1 MFYKKK
7 LSSLLVPMCLM
18 SMLAGPELSLADT
31 LKKNT
36 VNSFSSRHGVWA
48 NATKSDSVGTGSSTY
63 FEVYNNS
70 QYNFRL
76 LGCTGIGEP
85 EQKYIV
91 SGDSYPQI
99 EASEYWMAQ
108 GYKTAGGEPLDMPS
122 TETADMEKNR
132 VKNNTGDFKCYYQV
146 NDKDATP
153 SKANSMYL
161 VLRGDNNYAWTED
174 LTGHALDDVYKQK
187 EETAK
192 SKINWYVEGPMI
204 AGSVGL
210 AGVTGAVYKILTG
223 KITTGAG
230 FNESLVKS
238 IKLSD
243 VNAFSKIGLYLEYIK
258 NPLVPMSF
266 ENMLFANQYVNKET
280 IIRQY
285 YDRGAKNV
293 DIAYKDGKYQ
303 LEVILKD
310 NTKIFDADYFSR
322 LNADL
327 LKQDKLITKLENL
340 KNIENISRYKYLN
353 EVRNVAKSSG
363 FEGESLKELM
373 GNARKATGGVKMSFS
388 AGEIAAGMGAFVVE
402 FVVVQALTDFIV
414 KWMTPESSQQ
424 GAMSV
429 NFSTISWDVPTSSE
443 ISSWNAGHSKE
454 EEKIYATTEV
464 EENQDNAK
472 TSKYKLVKLFS
483 LKDRDNASAP
493 LEIDTETLTSP
504 FFRPQ
509 GFKNDP
515 YLGMNYSSSTEGR
528 HSAVVRFDF
537 KSSQVSQEINRMN
550 EAMSE
555 VYSSLGAGMDAYT
568 PHLHPAPEYWVSS
581 IKDTHSKNMLY
592 DSGRVSNGSNLNF
605 ARNGLVQMCS
615 DQLNGGSAA
624 MFLTPGKEYVLNVSL
639 PNDPSRPDYRKGGG
653 INTEFISLNDSSDT
667 GDSKASSDVRYS
679 KLVTKSDLDNVLK
692 FNKENPDKPMSY
704 FYSHARTEGAQPEV
718 GENIP
723 LTLSLDGKLKGKSQG
738 KMYLADSKSKT
749 TYIPTY
755 MNYSLFSCTQPGD
768 VDPMIDSERKYEI
781 LNSGDKAYEKVYFKG
796 LPEGAKVI
804 EDTCKEGLLPNNQC
818 YKVVDYSNVYMQG
831 MYNFSLIG
839 DTGEEGSTNEVSN
852 IMDLS
857 VNILGGL

>member
-1 MFYKKK
+1 
-7 LSSLLVPMCLM
+7 
-18 SMLAGPELSLADT
+18 
-31 LKKNT
+31 
-36 VNSFSSRHGVWA
+36 
-48 NATKSDSVGTGSSTY
+48 
-63 FEVYNNS
+63 
-70 QYNFRL
+70 
-76 LGCTGIGEP
+76 
-85 EQKYIV
+85 
-91 SGDSYPQI
+91 
-99 EASEYWMAQ
+99 
-108 GYKTAGGEPLDMPS
+108 
-122 TETADMEKNR
+122 
-132 VKNNTGDFKCYYQV
+132 
-146 NDKDATP
+146 
-153 SKANSMYL
+153 
-161 VLRGDNNYAWTED
+161 
-174 LTGHALDDVYKQK
+174 
-187 EETAK
+187 
-192 SKINWYVEGPMI
+192 
-204 AGSVGL
+204 
-210 AGVTGAVYKILTG
+210 
-223 KITTGAG
+223 
-230 FNESLVKS
+230 
-238 IKLSD
+238 
-243 VNAFSKIGLYLEYIK
+243 
-258 NPLVPMSF
+258 
-266 ENMLFANQYVNKET
+266 
-280 IIRQY
+280 
-285 YDRGAKNV
+285 
-293 DIAYKDGKYQ
+293 
-303 LEVILKD
+303 
-310 NTKIFDADYFSR
+310 
-322 LNADL
+322 
-327 LKQDKLITKLENL
+327 
-340 KNIENISRYKYLN
+340 YLN